1 MKAHIARN
9 QNAGVPLV
17 LCWNLAGA
25 ERGILTG
32 MSAAFG
38 MKCRVVRPEE
48 AGMTVAA
55 LLGDPDAP
63 AGQELRLDP
72 SACPPAI
79 VLANF
84 SDKEV
89 DRLLGYLRDAQ
100 AQIPVKAVVTPTSRG
115 WSFGK
120 LLLHL
125 AEEYRAHQARAA
137 QG

>member
-9 QNAGVPLV
+9 QNARTPLV
-17 LCWNLAGA
+17 LCWNLNNGD
-25 ERGILTG
+25 RGILTG

-48 AGMTVAA
+48 AGYTVAH

-63 AGQELRLDP
+63 TGQPMRLEP

-84 SDKEV
+84 SDRDI
-89 DRLLGYLRDAQ
+89 DRLLSYLRDAK

-115 WSFGK
+115 WSFGR

-125 AEEYRAHQARAA
+125 VEEHNAHTADS
-137 QG
+137 

>member
-9 QNAGVPLV
+9 QNARTPMV
-17 LCWNLAGA
+17 LCWNLNNGD
-25 ERGILTG
+25 RGILTG

-48 AGMTVAA
+48 AGSTVAA

-63 AGQELRLDP
+63 AGQPMRLDP

-84 SDKEV
+84 SDREV
-89 DRLLGYLRDAQ
+89 DRLLGYLRDAK

-125 AEEYRAHQARAA
+125 VQEHEAYAA
-137 QG
+137 QQH

>member
-9 QNAGVPLV
+9 QNARTPLV
-17 LCWNLAGA
+17 LCWNLNNGD
-25 ERGILTG
+25 RGILTG

-38 MKCRVVRPEE
+38 MKCRVVQPDE
-48 AGMTVAA
+48 AGYTVAH

-63 AGQELRLDP
+63 TGQPMRLEP

-84 SDKEV
+84 RDR
-89 DRLLGYLRDAQ
+89 DINRLLGYLRDAK
-100 AQIPVKAVVTPTSRG
+100 AQIPVKAVVTPTSRS
-115 WSFGK
+115 WSFGR

-125 AEEYRAHQARAA
+125 VEEHNAHT
-137 QG
+137 GG

>member
-9 QNAGVPLV
+9 QNARTPLV
-17 LCWNLAGA
+17 LCWNLNNGD
-25 ERGILTG
+25 RGILTG

-38 MKCRVVRPEE
+38 MKCRVVQPDE
-48 AGMTVAA
+48 AGYTVAH

-63 AGQELRLDP
+63 TGQPMRLEP

-84 SDKEV
+84 RDRDI
-89 DRLLGYLRDAQ
+89 DRLLGYLRDAK
-100 AQIPVKAVVTPTSRG
+100 AQIPVKAVVTPTSRS
-115 WSFGK
+115 WSFGR

-125 AEEYRAHQARAA
+125 VEEHNTHT
-137 QG
+137 GG